1 MGGTTGQEAEEA
13 TATPDPAGS
22 TPATTPP
29 DHRTT
34 ATPDAA
40 GSGAARR
47 ALRSPTF
54 RRVLLGAFAS
64 NVGTWMHNVVLGAIA
79 YDLTES
85 SSFVG
90 LMVFAQLGP
99 MLLLSTVGGVLA
111 DRFDRTRL
119 LVTIVLSQLLLSL
132 VLAVVTAADRPDR
145 LALLGVT
152 FAIGIGQALYAP
164 AFTAL
169 LPELVAKEDI
179 AGAVSLNSAQM
190 NTARVVGP
198 VIGAFLYSAVGAST
212 VFVANASSYLFVVL
226 AVGRVRLP
234 RAHRDGTASRGL
246 RALGD
251 GLRAARSIPV
261 VARCLVVITLY
272 SLISLPFVGQFPV
285 LAERNLDIGTK
296 STAYGVLYACFGVG
310 AVLGALS
317 IGTVLSRQPKSAIVR
332 WALVGFAVTLAVL
345 ALLRSPAP
353 AYPVVT
359 VVGFTYLAVV
369 TALMTMVQEQLD
381 NRIRGRVMALWIMGW
396 GGTVPIGNLL
406 AGPLIEATSITAVLL
421 GGAAFAVFL
430 AAYVRPA
437 PAAAADPVTVDRA
450 TVDPATVAPTPA
462 GPVTTDHGTTDHDTT
477 DHGTT
482 DRGQVAPVPC
492 PCPGR

>member
-1 MGGTTGQEAEEA
+1 MAGQARQDE
-13 TATPDPAGS
+13 PGS
-22 TPATTPP
+22 
-29 DHRTT
+29 
-34 ATPDAA
+34 
-40 GSGAARR
+40 ARR
-47 ALRSPTF
+47 ALRHLPF
-54 RRVLLGAFAS
+54 RRVLLGAFFS

-119 LVTIVLSQLLLSL
+119 LVSIVLSQLVLSL
-132 VLAVVTAADRPDR
+132 VLAWVTSVDQPHR

-164 AFTAL
+164 TFTAL
-169 LPELVAKEDI
+169 LPELVDKDEI

-198 VIGAFLYSAVGAST
+198 VIGAFLYSVIGAAA
-212 VFVANASSYLFVVL
+212 VFVVNAASYLFVAV

-234 RAHRDGTASRGL
+234 RRAPDGTSSRGL

-251 GLRAARSIPV
+251 GLRSARADPV
-261 VARCLVVITLY
+261 VGRCLVTITLF
-272 SLISLPFVGQFPV
+272 SLVSLPFVGQFPV
-285 LAERNLDIGTK
+285 LAERNLDIDTR

-310 AVLGALS
+310 AVAGALA
-317 IGTVLSRQPKSAIVR
+317 IGTVLNRRPKAAIVR
-332 WALVGFAVTLAVL
+332 WGLVGFAGSLAAL
-345 ALLRSPAP
+345 ALLRGPAP
-353 AYPVVT
+353 AYPVVA

-396 GGTVPIGNLL
+396 GGTVPIGNLV
-406 AGPLIEATSITAVLL
+406 AGPLIEWTSITAVVLVGAGFAAVL
-421 GGAAFAVFL
+421 GAYTRTARTGA
-430 AAYVRPA
+430 R
-437 PAAAADPVTVDRA
+437 DEPVA
-450 TVDPATVAPTPA
+450 TA
-462 GPVTTDHGTTDHDTT
+462 
-477 DHGTT
+477 
-482 DRGQVAPVPC
+482 APVPC
-492 PCPGR
+492 PGR